1 VTHQQPGEQSADQPG
16 DRPGRYERTIAG
28 GVGSMIVLV
37 LVVLAFVGLRAVFRD
52 NDAVDVDPVDYLSV
66 VGPAQ
71 DAGVPVVYP
80 PTLPDGWKATSV
92 DFDPGDRPAWG
103 VGMLTDDGKFVGVR
117 QEDADLDSLL
127 DTYVDEDATE
137 GDTVTVEG
145 ALVPEWQEWS
155 DAGGDHAYAA
165 SIGDYE
171 ILVYGPA
178 PTDDLLTIVRSL
190 TDAPLSAG

>member
-1 VTHQQPGEQSADQPG
+1 MTDQQQGERSADQPG
-16 DRPGRYERTIAG
+16 DRPGRYQRTIAG
-28 GVGSMIVLV
+28 GIGSMIVLV
-37 LVVLAFVGLRAVFRD
+37 LVVLAFVVFRAVFRD
-52 NDAVDVDPVDYLSV
+52 NDAVEVDPVDYLSV

-71 DAGVPVVYP
+71 EAGVPVVYP
-80 PTLPDGWKATSV
+80 PSLPDGWKATSV

-145 ALVPEWQEWS
+145 PS
-155 DAGGDHAYAA
+155 SPSGRSGRT
-165 SIGDYE
+165 
-171 ILVYGPA
+171 PA
-178 PTDDLLTIVRSL
+178 VTTRTPRRSATTRSSSTAPPTQTTCSRS
-190 TDAPLSAG
+190 SARSPTHR

>member
-1 VTHQQPGEQSADQPG
+1 MTDQQQGERSGDQPG
-16 DRPGRYERTIAG
+16 DRPGRYQRTIAG

-52 NDAVDVDPVDYLSV
+52 NDAVEVDPVDYLSV

-71 DAGVPVVYP
+71 EAGVPVVYP

-127 DTYVDEDATE
+127 DTYVDEDAAE

-178 PTDDLLTIVRSL
+178 DTDDLLTIVKSL
-190 TDAPLSAG
+190 TDAPVAD